1 MSQMPK
7 WIPSWRYV
15 PINYNHDM
23 GVFENITQTSM
34 FTNNIGGEKIRLRF
48 NNLYSTTP
56 MVINHAAIALYNRV
70 TGVVSPRVAV
80 TLEGKE
86 KIVVPTDSCPYS
98 DEISIT
104 VTPQDDFLVYLY
116 FGEKTVLRCVCTTS
130 TGIGWQ
136 SVQQTGDFMETDGL
150 GFTIK
155 SQLVPVLANDPY
167 PPQFAVGVCEVSV
180 LASEDV
186 QLIALFGDSI
196 THMSFFMD
204 PFLEQLYA
212 HFPGQYAVMNAGI
225 AGNRVQKRFPKC
237 EGFPGEG
244 YQFGIAGKDRFCA
257 DVYDGASPD
266 IVFVMEGVNDCSHSL
281 CFCEPDVPTAQD
293 IFEALADVV
302 NQAHSHGSK
311 VYLSTIS
318 PFGAFADSW
327 RDAAEEIR
335 CGLNTLIRKSHIA
348 EGVLDMD
355 AVLRD
360 PMNPHRMQAGLHLG
374 DGVHPNWHGGI
385 RMAQALMHSLFGL

>member
-1 MSQMPK
+1 MAK

-15 PINYNHDM
+15 PINYNQELAILED
-23 GVFENITQTSM
+23 VTQTCTFS
-34 FTNNIGGEKIRLRF
+34 NNIGGEKIRLRF
-48 NNLYSTTP
+48 NNLYSSEP
-56 MVINHAAIALYNRV
+56 MVISGAAVTLFNRA
-70 TGVVSPRVAV
+70 TGRVSPRKAV
-80 TLEGKE
+80 TLAGAER
-86 KIVVPTDSCPYS
+86 IVIPADSRPYS
-98 DEISIT
+98 DELALR

-116 FGEKTVLRCVCTTS
+116 FGERTVVRSVCTTAA
-130 TGIGWQ
+130 GIGWQ
-136 SVQQTGDFMETDGL
+136 SVHQTGSIFETEGL
-150 GFTIK
+150 GFTVK
-155 SQLVPVLANDPY
+155 SQLAPVLANDPY
-167 PPQFAVGVCEVSV
+167 PPQFAAGICEVSV
-180 LASEDV
+180 LAGEDEN
-186 QLIALFGDSI
+186 LIALFGDSI

-204 PFLEQLYA
+204 PFLERLSA
-212 HFPGQYAVMNAGI
+212 SFPGQYAVMNAGI
-225 AGNRVQKRFPKC
+225 AGNRIQKSFPRC

-244 YQFGIAGKDRFCA
+244 YPFGIAGKDRFYA
-257 DVYDGASPD
+257 DVYDGAEPD

-335 CGLNTLIRKSHIA
+335 CDLNTLIRQSHIA

-360 PMNPHRMQAGLHLG
+360 PDDPHRMQAGLHLG

-385 RMAQALMHSLFGL
+385 RMAQALMHILFGS